1 METHRDVA
9 RRLVRQLGALPTVDA
24 SLIRLTADRLRSAKI
39 DPKPLLLRAGLT
51 QEQISDPDN
60 RIAMQ
65 SQVTFLNV
73 AAEALDDDTLGLTL
87 ATELDC
93 RNVGLLYYVLASSD
107 TLGTALERAS
117 RYSRITNEAL
127 ALEYRKGREPAQ
139 RLSYTGVPRHTARHQ
154 IEFVVVAAIRIYRL
168 LTGRQ
173 FVPTR
178 VSMVHPRSKGAA
190 AFARI
195 LGTEIAFGS
204 KVDEIV
210 FPPGAAEF
218 PLVDGDPRLNKIL
231 CKVCEESLNT
241 RKHNVSAARTLVE
254 NTITPLLPHGTPRAE
269 GVAKAL
275 GMSERTLA
283 RRLAEEGTT
292 FLEILQ
298 QLKATLARH
307 YLEEESIPIA
317 KVAWLLGFE
326 EASSF
331 SHACK
336 RWTGKTPRELRSAE
350 AEFA

>member
-1 METHRDVA
+1 MKAHRDVT
-9 RRLVRQLGALPTVDA
+9 RPLVRQLAALPTVDA
-24 SLIRLTADRLRSAKI
+24 SLTRLAADRLRSARI
-39 DPKPLLLRAGLT
+39 DLKPVLLRAGLT

-65 SQVTFLNV
+65 SQVAFLNA

-87 ATELDC
+87 AAELDC

-107 TLGTALERAS
+107 TLGTALERGS
-117 RYSRITNEAL
+117 RYSRVTNETL
-127 ALEYRKGREPAQ
+127 VLEYRKGPEPAQ
-139 RLSYTGVPRHTARHQ
+139 RLSYANIPRHTARHQ
-154 IEFVVVAAIRIYRL
+154 VEFLIIAAIRIYRL

-178 VSMVHPRSKGAA
+178 VSMVHVRSKGAA
-190 AFARI
+190 AFSRI
-195 LGTEIAFGS
+195 LGTEVAFGS
-204 KVDEIV
+204 RVDEIV

-218 PLVDGDPRLNKIL
+218 PLVDADPRLNKIL
-231 CKVCEESLNT
+231 RKVCEESLNT
-241 RKHNVSAARTLVE
+241 RKSKTSAVRTLVE

-269 GVAKAL
+269 DVAKAL

-292 FLEILQ
+292 FIEILQ

-307 YLEEESIPIA
+307 YLEEERLPIS

-336 RWTGKTPRELRSAE
+336 RWTGKTPRELRSA
-350 AEFA
+350 